1 MNKLLVAALIASTAL
16 AAVTTKKATDAEY
29 DRAQIKEDV
38 RLLMNDI
45 EEYGDIDTYTG
56 SDHFER
62 LYEWSHNIKN
72 ERHDRRSND

>member
-45 EEYGDIDTYTG
+45 DEYGDIYTYTG

-62 LYEWSHNIKN
+62 LYEWSHDI
-72 ERHDRRSND
+72 ERNDKD

>member
-1 MNKLLVAALIASTAL
+1 MNRLLLAGFIASTIL
-16 AAVTTKKATDAEY
+16 AAVATKKATDAEY
-29 DRAQIKEDV
+29 DRTQIKEDV

-62 LYEWSHNIKN
+62 LYEWSHNLKK
-72 ERHDRRSND
+72 E

>member
-1 MNKLLVAALIASTAL
+1 MNKLLLAAFVASTAL
-16 AAVTTKKATDAEY
+16 AIVTTKKATEAEY

-62 LYEWSHNIKN
+62 LYEWSHNI
-72 ERHDRRSND
+72 ERNDKD

>member
-1 MNKLLVAALIASTAL
+1 MSKLLVAALIASTTL
-16 AAVTTKKATDAEY
+16 AIVTTKKATDTEY

-45 EEYGDIDTYTG
+45 DEYGDIDTYTG

-62 LYEWSHNIKN
+62 LYEWSHNI
-72 ERHDRRSND
+72 ERNDKD

>member
-1 MNKLLVAALIASTAL
+1 MSKLLLAALIASTTL
-16 AAVTTKKATDAEY
+16 AIVTTKKATDAEY

-45 EEYGDIDTYTG
+45 DEYGDIDTYTG

-62 LYEWSHNIKN
+62 LYEWSHNI
-72 ERHDRRSND
+72 ERNDKD

>member
-1 MNKLLVAALIASTAL
+1 MNKLLLAAFVASTAL
-16 AAVTTKKATDAEY
+16 AIVTTKKATEADY

-62 LYEWSHNIKN
+62 LYEWSHNI
-72 ERHDRRSND
+72 ERNDKD

>member
-1 MNKLLVAALIASTAL
+1 MNKLLVLALIASTAL
-16 AAVTTKKATDAEY
+16 AAVSTKKAVDAEY

-45 EEYGDIDTYTG
+45 DEYGDIDTYTG

-62 LYEWSHNIKN
+62 LYNWSHNLKN
-72 ERHDRRSND
+72 KEQ